1 MDGWMDGYAPVNG
14 VASAVSTNVVPSP
27 PVPAIEAPNGPK
39 IENSGSNIDTAP
51 PDADTVVDTAVSVVV
66 DDAAVSVVDVV
77 VVVVDVVC
85 ARAPNS
91 C

>member
-1 MDGWMDGYAPVNG
+1 MDGYAPVNG

-51 PDADTVVDTAVSVVV
+51 PDADADAVVDTAVSVVV

-77 VVVVDVVC
+77 VVDVVC